1 MAAVQ
6 LFQQTDFCSGR
17 KTRRPALCQTVLEE
31 NRVRTQHGA
40 GPSGNPSPGPPGLAW
55 LCCLAV
61 RSPEGRWQRG
71 SCCSVQ

>member
-31 NRVRTQHGA
+31 NRVRTQQGA
-40 GPSGNPSPGPPGLAW
+40 GPIRQPLPWAARSGLA
-55 LCCLAV
+55 LLPCGQE
-61 RSPEGRWQRG
+61 S
-71 SCCSVQ
+71 